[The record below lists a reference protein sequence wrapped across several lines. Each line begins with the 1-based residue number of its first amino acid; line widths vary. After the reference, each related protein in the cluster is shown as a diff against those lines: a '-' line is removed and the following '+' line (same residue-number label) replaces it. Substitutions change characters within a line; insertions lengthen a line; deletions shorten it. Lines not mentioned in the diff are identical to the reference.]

1 MNKIIKY
8 VFIDILRNKTVI
20 AYTLFL
26 LVLSFGMFAIED
38 NHSKALVS
46 LLTLVLFLVP
56 LISII
61 FSAIYVYNSAEFIE
75 LLAAQPI
82 KRTSLWM
89 SIFTGLSGSLSFAYI
104 VGCGIPILIYSPT
117 VTGFMILIMGIILS
131 IIFVSVALL
140 ASVYTKDK
148 AKGIGIVILLWFY
161 FAILFDGIVLFA
173 LFQFM
178 DYPLEQAIIVLSMLN
193 PIDLA
198 RVLILIEMDIS
209 ALMGATSAV
218 FKSFFGS
225 TLGMGVSIG
234 ILLLWAMIPLYF
246 STRKF
251 NRKNL

>member
-46 LLTLVLFLVP
+46 LLTLILFLVP